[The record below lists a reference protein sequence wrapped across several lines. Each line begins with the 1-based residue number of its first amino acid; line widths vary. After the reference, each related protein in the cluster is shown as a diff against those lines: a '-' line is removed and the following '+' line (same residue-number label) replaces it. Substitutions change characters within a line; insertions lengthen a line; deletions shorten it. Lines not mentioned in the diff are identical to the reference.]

1 MLGIAFEFHVYDL
14 LKREFADYDIIEQPK
29 LANGT
34 IPDFIV
40 ESEDELV
47 VVDAKDK
54 QRLTMSDIDQMID
67 YLQELDAD
75 FGIIYAASDTD
86 IPEVV
91 EQYAARN
98 AIEIE
103 YTRWRSRV

>member
-1 MLGIAFEFHVYDL
+1 MLGIAFEFHVHDL
-14 LKREFADYDIIEQPK
+14 LKREFLDYDIIEQPK

-40 ESEDELV
+40 ESEDELI

-54 QRLTMSDIDQMID
+54 QRLTLTDIDQMTD

-75 FGIIYAASDTD
+75 FGIIYVASDTD
-86 IPEVV
+86 IPESV
-91 EQYAARN
+91 EYYAARN